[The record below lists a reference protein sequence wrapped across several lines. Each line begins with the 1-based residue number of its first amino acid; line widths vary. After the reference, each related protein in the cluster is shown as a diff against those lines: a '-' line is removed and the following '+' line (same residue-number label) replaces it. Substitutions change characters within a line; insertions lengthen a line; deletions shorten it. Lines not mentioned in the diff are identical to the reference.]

1 MEKVNLELP
10 RAWGSQT
17 TSGHTFHTSESRFLP
32 SPLPSGKDKDGRP
45 LARVRVTVLCLER
58 IAGKTYKAGRCF

>member
-17 TSGHTFHTSESRFLP
+17 TSGHTFHTRESRFLP

-45 LARVRVTVLCLER
+45 LATDHSESDCFVS
-58 IAGKTYKAGRCF
+58 GKNSWKNL